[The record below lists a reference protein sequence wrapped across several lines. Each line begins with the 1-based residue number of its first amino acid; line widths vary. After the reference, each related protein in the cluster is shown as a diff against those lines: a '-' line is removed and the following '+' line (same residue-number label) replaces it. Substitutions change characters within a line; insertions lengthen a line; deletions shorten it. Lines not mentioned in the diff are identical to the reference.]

1 MSDLIPLTVP
11 EVRRLLLAL
20 NEPSGRFGF
29 RLRWSTWRRHHQAVA
44 QRCHTARRAR
54 LHPPAATPPPEAGT
68 LMTNPE
74 LTDDQWT
81 RVSPL
86 LPLQRPPIGRPPEDH
101 RTILAGMLSVVRTG
115 ATWRELP
122 PTFGPWPT
130 VYSRFR
136 RWRQAGLWQR
146 ILDTLDAAPLSAPSE
161 VSL

>member
-1 MSDLIPLTVP
+1 VP

-20 NEPSGRFGF
+20 DEPSERFGF
-29 RLRWSTWRRHHQAVA
+29 RLLWSTWRRHHQAVA

-54 LHPPAATPPPEAGT
+54 LNLVVATHPPAAAT
-68 LMTNPE
+68 LATSPA
-74 LTDDQWT
+74 LTDDQWA

-86 LPLQRPPIGRPPEDH
+86 LLPQRPAIGRPPEDH
-101 RTILAGMLSVVRTG
+101 RTILAGMLWVVRTG

-122 PTFGPWPT
+122 ATFGPWPT

-146 ILDTLDAAPLSAPSE
+146 ILDTLDCTQCSASSQM
-161 VSL
+161 SL